1 MIKKSDKDWSE
12 DNDKSYDVYKPLS
25 TCITP
30 EVNIEFI
37 LWHHHAELDSVAIRI
52 QTFTINVR
60 LHFH

>member
-12 DNDKSYDVYKPLS
+12 DNDKSYDVY
-25 TCITP
+25 P